1 MNGHKIV
8 DLVNATTIQTIVVII
23 KNYLLEIETFQVSK
37 ISQEFLENNE
47 KEKDSKMAKDFPSQW
62 GVWNWDGF
70 QSSGKK
76 QLKLFQTY

>member
-47 KEKDSKMAKDFPSQW
+47 KKKDSKMGKDFPSQW
-62 GVWNWDGF
+62 GVWN
-70 QSSGKK
+70 
-76 QLKLFQTY
+76 